1 MRVLFDSWKFEGA
14 AIFFDKD
21 GTLVDLRHQYT
32 ALMEKRLERLVALCP
47 VDEPGVRRA
56 IGLAVGY
63 DEEKRQLSPSGPLAM
78 ATRAETMEVVAKVF
92 TDRGMSTEKALEIAQ
107 RAFLEADQE
116 LSLADLIKPAEG
128 LKPVLSSLYRSGLT
142 LACLTNDEYERTRKI
157 LRLLGV
163 VDFFHLVVCGNE
175 VTHPK
180 PDPEMFHRACCRLG
194 ILPSKVAYIGDSIWD
209 MNMARS
215 AGAGVVV
222 GILGG
227 ASRGDIL
234 REKADVVIPNLRAI
248 GIQSDGKILRKGR
261 GKKWD
266 NKL

>member
-1 MRVLFDSWKFEGA
+1 MRILFDSWEFEGA

-21 GTLVDLRHQYT
+21 GTLVDLQHQYT

-47 VDEPGVRRA
+47 VDEPGIRRA

-63 DEEKRQLSPSGPLAM
+63 DEENRQLSPSGPLAM

-128 LKPVLSSLYRSGLT
+128 LRPVLSSLYRSGLT

-180 PDPEMFHRACCRLG
+180 PDPEMFHQACRRLS
-194 ILPSKVAYIGDSIWD
+194 LSPAQVAYIGDSDLD
-209 MNMARS
+209 MDMARS
-215 AGAGVVV
+215 GKAGGVI

-227 ASRGDIL
+227 ACG
-234 REKADVVIPNLRAI
+234 REVLERKADVVIPNLKAI
-248 GIQSDGKILRKGR
+248 SVL
-261 GKKWD
+261 
-266 NKL
+266 